1 MNKQKSIIK
10 KETDKWERIKP
21 VVVNG
26 LKVLAVTGIG
36 AGAVAAIRKVG
47 KWLESP
53 SDFKSWLETMS
64 DKDLEEA
71 YEKRRLENHGNV
83 TNDMALIDSEIVKRM
98 NEKYEREHP
107 NSIPRYREHGWYLPS
122 D

>member
-10 KETDKWERIKP
+10 KETDKWEKIKP

-71 YEKRRLENHGNV
+71 YEKK
-83 TNDMALIDSEIVKRM
+83 D
-98 NEKYEREHP
+98 
-107 NSIPRYREHGWYLPS
+107 
-122 D
+122 